1 MPPPIGATMGRPP
14 ATGPEEYPPRREQM
28 ETTERSTKAEII
40 TASLEVIDDQAA
52 RIAEMQER
60 QAALW
65 CLVALLTAALLVR

>member
-1 MPPPIGATMGRPP
+1 MGKPP
-14 ATGPEEYPPRREQM
+14 ATGPGEYPPQRDPM

-40 TASLEVIDDQAA
+40 TASLEIIDDQSG

-65 CLVALLTAALLVR
+65 CLVALLTAALLMR

>member
-1 MPPPIGATMGRPP
+1 
-14 ATGPEEYPPRREQM
+14 M

-40 TASLEVIDDQAA
+40 TASLEMIDGQAA

>member
-1 MPPPIGATMGRPP
+1 
-14 ATGPEEYPPRREQM
+14 M

-40 TASLEVIDDQAA
+40 TASLEIIDDQSG

-65 CLVALLTAALLVR
+65 CLVALLTAALLMR